1 MSEQAWA
8 VSVKRVRVVL
18 GVLLAV
24 SLGVM
29 GMAPSAWKASEKIK
43 ALVAANPEVKVP
55 WEWDV
60 DVGIQ
65 LAALINAVVL
75 TGLLLTV
82 QWWLRPWV
90 GGVRVERRRPMVR
103 GVMWGLL
110 GMVVL
115 GVGMRVPL
123 ASKSLWWDELW
134 VIRQSSHGSWK
145 VDEKSEVE
153 GAMRFSPTSWKRC
166 AFYYQKPTNHVPMA
180 LLQKASLGVWRAVS
194 GAPRTSFS
202 DLAARVP
209 ALVLSGVT
217 IFLVGW
223 LLWVWGA
230 GWVGALGGAALFA
243 VHPMAIRYGVDAR
256 GYALVMP
263 LVVSALLA
271 GMRLVRLG
279 GRDAVGWG
287 WLAVN
292 QCVWLWAFPHGVV
305 DVLVMTVVLA
315 VLLGLAQS
323 NGRDQVAVW
332 LRLVVAHVVSGLLF
346 AQLFLPNLLQA
357 RRYAG
362 NEGMG
367 HVLDLTILKETIAR
381 IVTGVNWM
389 EPTAGTKVGAGL
401 PELVSMWGGSAVP
414 VMLIVAAVGL
424 VIWNAMQG
432 CRRGERGTLWL
443 LGFWVSGCVF
453 AAVTLMVD
461 TYYYSRFAVALV
473 PVGVVGL
480 ALGMGWSGRWGKVV
494 HGVVWVGLML
504 TGLRGDEVLL
514 KRPIEPIRDVAE
526 WLGREGGEGATVL
539 GYGHGREALV
549 VFVPKLVAVDDAG
562 QIEAEVGVAKAAG
575 RALFLVVGHQNFNRA
590 MLPTGFAVFEDGKRF
605 EEVARFVGIEAENG
619 YWVYRLRE

>member
-18 GVLLAV
+18 GVLLSV
-24 SLGVM
+24 TLGVM
-29 GMAPSAWKASEKIK
+29 AMAPSARKASEKIK
-43 ALVAANPEVKVP
+43 ALEAANPEGKVP

-65 LAALINAVVL
+65 LAALISAVVL
-75 TGLLLTV
+75 LGLLLTV

-145 VDEKSEVE
+145 VDEKATEE
-153 GAMRFSPTSWKRC
+153 GALKFSPTTWKRC

-194 GAPRTSFS
+194 GAPRSEFS

-230 GWVGALGGAALFA
+230 GWVGALGGALLFA

-256 GYALVMP
+256 AYALVMP
-263 LVVSALLA
+263 LAISALLA
-271 GMRLVRLG
+271 GTRLVRLG
-279 GRDAVGWG
+279 GRDHLGWV
-287 WLAVN
+287 WLALN

-323 NGRDQVAVW
+323 NFRDQVAVW
-332 LRLVVAHVVSGLLF
+332 LRLLVAHVVSGLLF
-346 AQLFLPNLLQA
+346 VQLFLPNLLQA

-367 HVLDLTILKETIAR
+367 HVLDMAILKETISR
-381 IVTGVNWM
+381 LVTGVVWS
-389 EPTAGTKVGAGL
+389 EPTAGTKVGEGL
-401 PELVSMWGGSAVP
+401 PELVSMWGDAWVGVVLLVAVLG
-414 VMLIVAAVGL
+414 LIF
-424 VIWNAMQG
+424 WNLIQG
-432 CRRGERGTLWL
+432 CRRGERGALWL

-453 AAVTLMVD
+453 AAVTLMAD

-480 ALGMGWSGRWGKVV
+480 ALGWGRSGKWGKVV
-494 HGVVWVGLML
+494 HGVVWVALL
-504 TGLRGDEVLL
+504 ATGLRGGEVLL
-514 KRPIEPIRDVAE
+514 RRPIEPIRDVAE
-526 WLGREGGEGATVL
+526 WLGREGGAGATVL
-539 GYGHGREALV
+539 GYGHGREALM
-549 VFVPKLVAVDDAG
+549 VFLPKLVAVDDAG
-562 QIEAEVGVAKAAG
+562 QIEREVAAAKAKGGAV
-575 RALFLVVGHQNFNRA
+575 FLVVGHQNFNRV

-605 EEVARFVGIEAENG
+605 EEVARFVGIEAENQ
-619 YWVYRLRE
+619 YWVYRLRQ

>member
-8 VSVKRVRVVL
+8 VSVRRVRVLL

-29 GMAPSAWKASEKIK
+29 AMAPSAWKASEKIK

-75 TGLLLTV
+75 VGLLLTV

-134 VIRQSSHGSWK
+134 AIRQCSHGSWK

-153 GAMRFSPTSWKRC
+153 GAMKFSPTNWKRC
-166 AFYYQKPTNHVPMA
+166 AFYYQKPTNHVPMS

-194 GAPRTSFS
+194 GAPRTAFS

-271 GMRLVRLG
+271 GTRLVRLG
-279 GRDAVGWG
+279 GRDASTLPSALSPG
-287 WLAVN
+287 
-292 QCVWLWAFPHGVV
+292 PHGE
-305 DVLVMTVVLA
+305 
-315 VLLGLAQS
+315 
-323 NGRDQVAVW
+323 
-332 LRLVVAHVVSGLLF
+332 
-346 AQLFLPNLLQA
+346 QA
-357 RRYAG
+357 AISPPQHNIATTTQYRHH
-362 NEGMG
+362 N
-367 HVLDLTILKETIAR
+367 TISPPQHNIA
-381 IVTGVNWM
+381 TTT
-389 EPTAGTKVGAGL
+389 E
-401 PELVSMWGGSAVP
+401 
-414 VMLIVAAVGL
+414 
-424 VIWNAMQG
+424 
-432 CRRGERGTLWL
+432 
-443 LGFWVSGCVF
+443 
-453 AAVTLMVD
+453 
-461 TYYYSRFAVALV
+461 
-473 PVGVVGL
+473 
-480 ALGMGWSGRWGKVV
+480 
-494 HGVVWVGLML
+494 
-504 TGLRGDEVLL
+504 
-514 KRPIEPIRDVAE
+514 
-526 WLGREGGEGATVL
+526 
-539 GYGHGREALV
+539 
-549 VFVPKLVAVDDAG
+549 
-562 QIEAEVGVAKAAG
+562 
-575 RALFLVVGHQNFNRA
+575 
-590 MLPTGFAVFEDGKRF
+590 
-605 EEVARFVGIEAENG
+605 
-619 YWVYRLRE
+619 

>member
-18 GVLLAV
+18 GVLLAI
-24 SLGVM
+24 SMGVL
-29 GMAPSAWKASEKIK
+29 GMAPSASKASEKIK
-43 ALVAANPEVKVP
+43 ALVAENPEVKVP

-65 LAALINAVVL
+65 LGALISAVVL
-75 TGLLLTV
+75 LGLLLTV
-82 QWWLRPWV
+82 QWWLRPWT

-145 VDEKSEVE
+145 VDEKAAEE
-153 GAMRFSPTSWKRC
+153 GALKFSPTTWKRC

-194 GAPRTSFS
+194 GAPRSEFS

-230 GWVGALGGAALFA
+230 GWVGALGGALLFA

-256 GYALVMP
+256 AYALVMP
-263 LVVSALLA
+263 LAISALLA
-271 GMRLVRLG
+271 GTRLVRLG
-279 GRDAVGWG
+279 GRDEVGWV
-287 WLAVN
+287 WLALN
-292 QCVWLWAFPHGVV
+292 QCVWLWAFPHGVM

-323 NGRDQVAVW
+323 NVRDQVAVW
-332 LRLVVAHVVSGLLF
+332 LRLLVAHVVSGLLF
-346 AQLFLPNLLQA
+346 VQLFLPNLLQA

-367 HVLDLTILKETIAR
+367 HVLDLEILKETISR
-381 IVTGVNWM
+381 LVTGVVWS
-389 EPTAGTKVGAGL
+389 EPTAGTEVGEGL
-401 PELVSMWGGSAVP
+401 PELVSMWGGAWAGG
-414 VMLIVAAVGL
+414 LLLAAAGALMV
-424 VIWNAMQG
+424 WNSIQG
-432 CRRGERGTLWL
+432 CRWGERGAIWL
-443 LGFWVSGCVF
+443 LGFWFSGFVF
-453 AAVTLMVD
+453 AALTLLVD
-461 TYYYSRFAVALV
+461 TYYYSRFAVAFV

-480 ALGMGWSGRWGKVV
+480 ALGWGRSGKWGKVV
-494 HGVVWVGLML
+494 HGVVWVALL
-504 TGLRGDEVLL
+504 VTGLRGDELLL

-526 WLGREGGEGATVL
+526 WLGREGGAGVTVL
-539 GYGHGREALV
+539 GYGHGREALM
-549 VFVPKLVAVDDAG
+549 VFLPKLVAVDDAG
-562 QIEAEVGVAKAAG
+562 QIEVEVASAKAKG
-575 RALFLVVGHQNFNRA
+575 GTLFLVVGHQNFNRA

-605 EEVARFVGIEAENG
+605 EEVARFDGIEAENQ
-619 YWVYRLRE
+619 YRVYRLRQ